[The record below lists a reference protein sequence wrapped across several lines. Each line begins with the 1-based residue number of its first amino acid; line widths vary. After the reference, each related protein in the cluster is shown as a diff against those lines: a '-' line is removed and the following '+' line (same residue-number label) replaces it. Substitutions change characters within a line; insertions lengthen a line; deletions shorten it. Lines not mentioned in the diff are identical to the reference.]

1 MRAGARAVA
10 GIALLA
16 LAVRAAEA
24 AADTPPSVWDS
35 ARDPAER
42 GRWKLH
48 ARVQALMHPVVSDDT
63 SSDEDDL
70 SEELSLEQARA
81 ALEDAD
87 AAHSPDVRLAFDLGI
102 VYERLAVSQGDDV
115 LQEKVIDILVPA
127 LARAP
132 DHPGAPEAL
141 SALAAAFAHVDR
153 PREELATW
161 RQYIPKL
168 ADADARLLPM
178 MNMGEAEM
186 RVGQIDSALS
196 TFHAALDIAQSLPNS
211 ASLSDAYAL
220 ILWDIAIALDR
231 QGDPVDAFKTAAKAR
246 AFSWT
251 INGPV
256 SPAQSGVTA
265 GLLSGVITQTGWDA
279 IQDYKYVFFAPA
291 WEREWYLALGE
302 AAVASEATDARVAAE
317 AWGKAEGHW
326 STYFTRATEA
336 ARDAGTGD
344 SGADHEGVA
353 ARWTAMAKLRRDYAH
368 RARVAAEKRARSLP
382 GPRPASAP

>member
-1 MRAGARAVA
+1 MRPATRAG
-10 GIALLA
+10 GGMLLLA
-16 LAVRAAEA
+16 LAVGGVEA
-24 AADTPPSVWDS
+24 AADTPPSVWDC

-42 GRWKLH
+42 DRWKLH
-48 ARVQALMHPVVSDDT
+48 ATAEALMHPPASSDDT
-63 SSDEDDL
+63 SLEEDRG
-70 SEELSLEQARA
+70 EELSLEQARVS
-81 ALEDAD
+81 LEDAD

-102 VYERLAVSQGDDV
+102 VYERLAALQRDDV
-115 LQEKVIDILVPA
+115 LQEKVIDVLVPA
-127 LARAP
+127 LAASP

-168 ADADARLLPM
+168 ADADTRLLPM

-186 RVGQIDSALS
+186 RVGQIDTALS

-211 ASLSDAYAL
+211 ASLSDVYAL

-251 INGPV
+251 INVPV
-256 SPAQSGVTA
+256 GSPLAGITA
-265 GLLSGVITQTGWDA
+265 GLLPGVITQTGWDA
-279 IQDYKYVFFAPA
+279 IQDSVEVFFVPA

-302 AAVASEATDARVAAE
+302 AAVASEAKDARGAAA
-317 AWGKAEGHW
+317 AWGEAERHW

-336 ARDAGTGD
+336 ARDAGSGD
-344 SGADHEGVA
+344 SRARHEDVA
-353 ARWTAMAKLRRDYAH
+353 TRWIAMAKLRRDYAH
-368 RARVAAEKRARSLP
+368 RARLAAETRARSLP
-382 GPRPASAP
+382 VARPRSAP

>member
-1 MRAGARAVA
+1 VGGV
-10 GIALLA
+10 
-16 LAVRAAEA
+16 EA
-24 AADTPPSVWDS
+24 AADTPPSVWDC

-42 GRWKLH
+42 DRWKLH
-48 ARVQALMHPVVSDDT
+48 ATAEALMHPPASSDDT
-63 SSDEDDL
+63 SLEEDRG
-70 SEELSLEQARA
+70 EELSLEQARVS
-81 ALEDAD
+81 LEDAD

-102 VYERLAVSQGDDV
+102 VYERLAALQRDDV
-115 LQEKVIDILVPA
+115 LQEKVIDVLVPA
-127 LARAP
+127 LAASP

-168 ADADARLLPM
+168 ADADTRLLPM

-186 RVGQIDSALS
+186 RLGQIDTALS

-211 ASLSDAYAL
+211 ASLSDVYAL

-251 INGPV
+251 INVPV
-256 SPAQSGVTA
+256 GSPLAGITA
-265 GLLSGVITQTGWDA
+265 GLLPGVITQTGWDA
-279 IQDYKYVFFAPA
+279 IQDSVEVFFVPA

-302 AAVASEATDARVAAE
+302 AAVASEAKDARGAAA
-317 AWGKAEGHW
+317 AWGEAERHW

-336 ARDAGTGD
+336 ARDAGSGD
-344 SGADHEGVA
+344 SRARHEDVA
-353 ARWTAMAKLRRDYAH
+353 TRWIAMAKLRRDYAH
-368 RARVAAEKRARSLP
+368 RARLAAETRARSLP
-382 GPRPASAP
+382 VARPPSAP

>member
-1 MRAGARAVA
+1 VRSAVSAGA
-10 GIALLA
+10 GALL
-16 LAVRAAEA
+16 LAMTVTQA
-24 AADTPPSVWDS
+24 AADTPPSVWDC

-42 GRWKLH
+42 GRWRLH
-48 ARVQALMHPVVSDDT
+48 ATVEALMHPPASED
-63 SSDEDDL
+63 SSSLEDDRE
-70 SEELSLEQARA
+70 EELSLEQARA
-81 ALEDAD
+81 ALQDAD

-102 VYERLAVSQGDDV
+102 VYERLAALEHDDV
-115 LQEKVIDILVPA
+115 LQEKVIEVLVPA
-127 LARAP
+127 LASSP

-161 RQYIPKL
+161 RRYIPKL
-168 ADADARLLPM
+168 ADADRRLLPM

-186 RVGQIDSALS
+186 RVGQIDTALS

-231 QGDPVDAFKTAAKAR
+231 QGDPVDAFKMASKAR

-251 INGPV
+251 INA
-256 SPAQSGVTA
+256 PAGV
-265 GLLSGVITQTGWDA
+265 LPGVITQTGWDA
-279 IQDYKYVFFAPA
+279 IQDYVDVFFVPA

-302 AAVASEATDARVAAE
+302 AGVASDTSDPRVAATGWAE
-317 AWGKAEGHW
+317 AERHW
-326 STYFTRATEA
+326 NTYLTRATEA
-336 ARDAGTGD
+336 AQGTGTTRDASD
-344 SGADHEGVA
+344 VRDGVA

-368 RARVAAEKRARSLP
+368 RARLAAEKRAGASRASRSTSVP
-382 GPRPASAP
+382 P

>member
-1 MRAGARAVA
+1 MRGASSAAAAAVIFA
-10 GIALLA
+10 MT
-16 LAVRAAEA
+16 VSEVEA
-24 AADTPPSVWDS
+24 FADTPPSVWDC

-48 ARVQALMHPVVSDDT
+48 VTAEALMHPVT
-63 SSDEDDL
+63 SGDVEDDQG
-70 SEELSLEQARA
+70 EELSLEQARA
-81 ALEDAD
+81 ILEDAD

-102 VYERLAVSQGDDV
+102 VYERLAALQRDDV
-115 LQEKVIDILVPA
+115 LQEKVIAVLAPA
-127 LARAP
+127 LAASP
-132 DHPGAPEAL
+132 EHPGAPEAL

-168 ADADARLLPM
+168 ADSDSRLLPM

-186 RVGQIDSALS
+186 RVGQIDTALS

-231 QGDPVDAFKTAAKAR
+231 QGDPVDAFRMAGKAR

-251 INGPV
+251 INVPV
-256 SPAQSGVTA
+256 SSPLSGMTA
-265 GLLSGVITQTGWDA
+265 GLLPGVITQTGWEA
-279 IQDYKYVFFAPA
+279 IQDYVDVFFVPS

-302 AAVASEATDARVAAE
+302 AAVASDASDPRVAATGWAE
-317 AWGKAEGHW
+317 AERHW
-326 STYFTRATEA
+326 STYLTRANEA
-336 ARDAGTGD
+336 VQGPSTSRSAEVGQD
-344 SGADHEGVA
+344 GVA

-368 RARVAAEKRARSLP
+368 RARLAAEKRAGALR
-382 GPRPASAP
+382 GARPPSVAP